1 MLTPEINSSLKNIGV
16 SAIKN
21 GCGHT
26 GHMVNGRTEL
36 IFLNADANSGKL
48 RIYFIIFG
56 WL

>member
-26 GHMVNGRTEL
+26 GHMVNRRTEL
-36 IFLNADANSGKL
+36 IFLHADANSGKL

-56 WL
+56 